1 MSMVLFDT
9 HAHLDDGEFDQVR
22 DEIVARAREAGVE
35 SIIAIGTT
43 ADSSHR
49 CTELARRYDGV
60 YASVGIQPNYCAEAG
75 PDDWRRIEA
84 MVRLPRVVA
93 LGETGLDRYWD
104 YTPFALQEDYF
115 QRHIDLAQQLDL
127 PLVIHMRDCAQ
138 DILRMLEHARRRGAL
153 RGVMHS
159 FTGDADTAARCVE
172 LGLHISFSGIV
183 TYKKSEDLRRVAATI
198 PTERLLIETDA
209 PYLSP
214 HPKRAHRP
222 NEPALIVHTAECLA
236 AVRDTSLAQLAG
248 QTTKNARQLFA
259 VS

>member
-1 MSMVLFDT
+1 MILFDT
-9 HAHLDDGEFDQVR
+9 HAHLDDGEFDQDR
-22 DEIVARAREAGVE
+22 DQIVARAREAGVQ

-60 YASVGIQPNYCAEAG
+60 YSSVGIQPNYCAEAK
-75 PDDWRRIEA
+75 PDDWGRIEA
-84 MVRLPRVVA
+84 MVRMARVVV

-104 YTPFALQEDYF
+104 HTPFALQEDYF
-115 QRHIDLAQQLDL
+115 QRHIDLAQQVDM

-138 DILRMLEHARRRGAL
+138 DILRMLEQARRRGPL

-159 FTGDADTAARCVE
+159 FTGDAETAARCVQ

-183 TYKKSEDLRRVAATI
+183 TYKKSEELRRVAATI
-198 PTERLLIETDA
+198 PAERLLIETDA

-214 HPKRAHRP
+214 HPQRSHRP

-236 AVRDTSLAQLAG
+236 AVRDTSLVQLAS
-248 QTTKNARQLFA
+248 QTTENARQLFG
-259 VS
+259 VT

>member
-1 MSMVLFDT
+1 MVLFDT